1 MKLFSVDGG
10 LYKFMDSLA
19 SVFKLNILW
28 LLCSLPIVT
37 SGAATIAAFDVALK
51 MVDEQEGYIGK
62 QFFKAF
68 KANLKRGIPLGIM
81 GLVCLYV
88 VWLDFS
94 LYDQIEDA
102 SIMFVVMGILAAFV
116 FSLAFLYVFP
126 LQARYENTIFRTL
139 ENSFNI
145 SLKYYA
151 RTLLLI
157 IVLAVE
163 FVIIMWNLT
172 TMFIGALIGPA
183 CIIYTISGIAKPIFR
198 ELEQEQK
205 S

>member
-19 SVFKLNILW
+19 SVFKLNMLW

-163 FVIIMWNLT
+163 LVIIMWNLT

>member
-102 SIMFVVMGILAAFV
+102 SVMFVVMGILAAFV

-157 IVLAVE
+157 IVLVVE